1 MKTKINIINGVKIPA
16 DYYDYIEEIISS
28 MENRFGIEIVEK
40 DFTQKLKDAF
50 SVAWVNDEYDDML
63 LYNMPSFRENIK
75 KMSFTF
81 DPIFEG
87 NVYFSELNTVI
98 MEYLKENVKTVDEY
112 FVIWRG
118 KIWKLNF

>member
-1 MKTKINIINGVKIPA
+1 MKAQINIINGVKIPA

-28 MENRFGIEIVEK
+28 MEDRFRIEIVEK

-50 SVAWVNDEYDDML
+50 SEAWVNDEYDDML

-81 DPIFEG
+81 DPLFEG
-87 NVYFSELNTVI
+87 KVYFNELNKVI
-98 MEYLKENVKTVDEY
+98 REYLEENVKTVDEY
-112 FVIWRG
+112 FLI
-118 KIWKLNF
+118 

>member
-1 MKTKINIINGVKIPA
+1 MRTQINIINGIKIPA

-28 MENRFGIEIVEK
+28 MEDRFKIEIVEK
-40 DFTQKLKDAF
+40 DFTEKLREAF
-50 SVAWVNDEYDDML
+50 LTAWVNDEYDDML

-81 DPIFEG
+81 DPLFEG
-87 NVYFSELNTVI
+87 NAYFNELNTVI

-112 FVIWRG
+112 FIIWRR
-118 KIWKLNF
+118 KIYGN